1 MAVLDE
7 LSDSDPQKAITKKF
21 MTGFKAKY
29 GRGPATFAG
38 NGYDAMMMSAAAIKS
53 AGGTDPAKIR
63 DAYEQTTNYPGVTSV
78 YTYSPKD
85 HFGAQPAGVA
95 LLTIKDGKQTL
106 YQGK

>member
-1 MAVLDE
+1 
-7 LSDSDPQKAITKKF
+7 
-21 MTGFKAKY
+21 
-29 GRGPATFAG
+29 
-38 NGYDAMMMSAAAIKS
+38 
-53 AGGTDPAKIR
+53 GTNPAKIR